1 MAMFS
6 LLECMSCCLKG
17 IRFFDTKI
25 LVVFVGCRC
34 QFYQHFSWNL
44 LEFDF
49 WCVLRVGVVAHKSTK
64 SVPEISH
71 VGEVEESEPPVW
83 RDLVAHHLE
92 KIDFPKARDFR
103 RRNSKVLEGFG
114 FSAGMMV
121 KLNWMHKE
129 MEDSF
134 WNPLNSR
141 CPNDTRIPFYFSRRY
156 WRHPLE
162 PGEAYEVLLD
172 QRLPEWLASKLSRRW
187 WELKG
192 LRCDSRV

>member
-1 MAMFS
+1 M
-6 LLECMSCCLKG
+6 
-17 IRFFDTKI
+17 
-25 LVVFVGCRC
+25 
-34 QFYQHFSWNL
+34 
-44 LEFDF
+44 
-49 WCVLRVGVVAHKSTK
+49 AHKSTK
-64 SVPEISH
+64 GVPEISQ

-114 FSAGMMV
+114 FSAAMMV
-121 KLNWMHKE
+121 KLNLMQKE

-141 CPNDTRIPFYFSRRY
+141 CPNDTRIHVFEQTLLTAS
-156 WRHPLE
+156 LE

-172 QRLPEWLASKLSRRW
+172 QRLPE
-187 WELKG
+187 
-192 LRCDSRV
+192 